1 MSCIIFFKLLTL
13 TSRCFNFRIAFI
25 DFADSNGFNKA
36 LELNGTEVGGGYITV
51 SESKPRGDGGSG
63 GGGRFGNGG
72 RSGDRF
78 GSGGRSFGRGRDGG
92 RGRGRGRDSGGRG
105 GRGRGPSRP
114 SMAQPGTGKKT
125 TFGDD

>member
-1 MSCIIFFKLLTL
+1 MSCISFLSLLTL

-51 SESKPRGDGGSG
+51 SESKPRGDGASG
-63 GGGRFGNGG
+63 GGGRFGYGG
-72 RSGDRF
+72 RSGDR
-78 GSGGRSFGRGRDGG
+78 SGGRFGSGRGRDGG
-92 RGRGRGRDSGGRG
+92 RQ
-105 GRGRGPSRP
+105 RGRGPSRP